1 MKKLMFYCNF
11 NGEKSKSKYLTQNN
25 LSDSGTMRIKLLSF
39 SKTIHL
45 FPIFQIHAMKST
57 DNQ

>member
-1 MKKLMFYCNF
+1 MFYCNF

-45 FPIFQIHAMKST
+45 FPIFQIHAMKSA